1 MQQKFWRC
9 IGQDLEEYEME
20 IAKDEEK
27 EKDNKEEEEK

>member
-1 MQQKFWRC
+1 MQQKFWRY